1 MLPSFYDTLSSCHR
15 HLLRSTL
22 RHPLSAQQ
30 DMIVVAG
37 GALLHAEAVLTSSVC
52 GAGLS
57 REEQM
62 WLAQRI
68 NDHLYEQTGVKP
80 PELPEPKSFRSRPM
94 QVGSGASL
102 YGGSVWD
109 RGSVMDSPGFWDDS
123 LDNDD

>member
-1 MLPSFYDTLSSCHR
+1 MSFQGYSQQEHGIELNCVIYILPLAIFW
-15 HLLRSTL
+15 
-22 RHPLSAQQ
+22 
-30 DMIVVAG
+30 
-37 GALLHAEAVLTSSVC
+37 VLTTSVY

-68 NDHLYEQTGVKP
+68 NDHLHEQTGVKP
-80 PELPEPKSFRSRPM
+80 PELPELKSFRSRPM

-123 LDNDD
+123 LDSDD

>member
-1 MLPSFYDTLSSCHR
+1 
-15 HLLRSTL
+15 
-22 RHPLSAQQ
+22 
-30 DMIVVAG
+30 
-37 GALLHAEAVLTSSVC
+37 
-52 GAGLS
+52 
-57 REEQM
+57 M

-68 NDHLYEQTGVKP
+68 NDHLHEQTGVKP